1 MVTLTI
7 LLPKTVFAGQEI
19 DETLKSQCK
28 YILYGNLQGT
38 HNDQAEGYL
47 LGFVQGLEYM
57 TAKEELTEFF
67 TSRNYRMIIERACQN
82 ALKHPTK
89 KVFRKIISLKRL
101 NSYLQ
106 KVKCCNVCK
115 KSMNYSSPGH

>member
-1 MVTLTI
+1 MQMIKITLATLII

-28 YILYGNLQGT
+28 YILYGNLQGS

-89 KVFRKIISLKRL
+89 KGFQKDYKFEAFKLISTKGEVL
-101 NSYLQ
+101 
-106 KVKCCNVCK
+106 
-115 KSMNYSSPGH
+115 

>member
-1 MVTLTI
+1 MMHMIKITLATLII
-7 LLPKTVFAGQEI
+7 LLPNSLFAGQEI

-89 KVFRKIISLKRL
+89 KGFQKDYKFEAFKLISTKGEVL
-101 NSYLQ
+101 
-106 KVKCCNVCK
+106 
-115 KSMNYSSPGH
+115 